1 MMDRIFGQAVWSWG
15 KSPEPQE
22 GPKYEQVV
30 KLDTTIKVFYQ
41 HGKQEKEKLPF
52 LSLTKYFPRLSF
64 YRLGITV
71 CQLQ

>member
-30 KLDTTIKVFYQ
+30 KLDTTIKVFYD
-41 HGKQEKEKLPF
+41 HLILPA
-52 LSLTKYFPRLSF
+52 LVVGEYLWLDHYCCYFC
-64 YRLGITV
+64 RLGITE
-71 CQLQ
+71 CLLP